1 MLFLDINSDTAESLR
16 VDDTSSTTS
25 ATIDRTGTL
34 VSRASSASLN
44 REMCEDEV
52 DKELWQKDGKIPRER
67 NEQLWV
73 CC

>member
-67 NEQLWV
+67 NEQL
-73 CC
+73 